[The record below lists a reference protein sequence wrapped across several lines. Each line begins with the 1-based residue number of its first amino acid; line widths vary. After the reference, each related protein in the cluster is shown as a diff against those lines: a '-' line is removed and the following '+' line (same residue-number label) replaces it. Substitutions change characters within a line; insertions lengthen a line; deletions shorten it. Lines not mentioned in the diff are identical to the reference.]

1 MEFMVMISKICQQN
15 FLNFKLGERLANLLN
30 YSLDVF
36 TSKRGLKLQ
45 IKNMK
50 EYGFDPKFILISLV
64 STYVAFLDYQDFIEL
79 IVKDER
85 SYKIENFEKVK
96 SIYSRGKI
104 SLPYEEYE
112 KFEKLVNLLKE
123 KELELKSKEINYDDA
138 PDEYFDPITTLLME
152 DPVLLPSSS
161 MIVDRNTIETHLLSD
176 PTDPF
181 NRSKLSKEMLVSQDE
196 LKNKIL
202 LYKKTKQV
210 HS

>member
-1 MEFMVMISKICQQN
+1 MNFMVMISKICQEN
-15 FLNFKLGERLANLLN
+15 FLNYKLGERLANLLN

-50 EYGFDPKFILISLV
+50 DYGFDPKFILISLV
-64 STYVAFLDYQDFIEL
+64 STYLAFLDYPEFVEL

-96 SIYSRGKI
+96 SICSRGKI
-104 SLPYEEYE
+104 NLPYEESE
-112 KFEKLVNLLKE
+112 KFDRLVNIIKE
-123 KELELKSKEINYDDA
+123 KELELKSKTVNYDDA
-138 PDEYFDPITTLLME
+138 PEEFFDPITTLLME

-161 MIVDRNTIETHLLSD
+161 VIVDRNTIETHLLSD

-181 NRSKLSKEMLVSQDE
+181 NRSKLTKDMLINQDD
-196 LKNKIL
+196 LKARVL
-202 LYKKTKQV
+202 EYKKSKQV
-210 HS
+210 N